1 MADKM
6 RTLLSFGL
14 LLLLFVGVTRGAS
27 FYGDGFVQLK
37 VKDSTPL
44 NTLHIRFRTSSQR
57 GVLFLAAGQTDYLL
71 LELSSGRLQAKLDLG
86 SGERILHSDKGN
98 PLNDLAWHTVDL
110 IHDRFNVNLTVDKH
124 FQTSQRLP
132 GLQQELDIN
141 DGLYIGGTG
150 GLDKVY
156 LPTDLTG
163 FRGCLDEVLFNQ
175 HNLLSSLRPYSGL
188 KNVYEV
194 SLGCSPQFFA
204 NEEEAISFFS
214 SRAYV
219 SLPPWPAQQEWT
231 LECSVHTSAQ
241 EGIIMYNSAREGG
254 FVAMEIHDGLL
265 VAVVGRDGLR
275 TELRSLTFISDKK
288 WHYVKLYFTAKSL
301 QLTIDGET
309 VKSSIKFR
317 SKTLH
322 LKGFLFLGGVD
333 DGTRSE
339 VRKVGLSSVAGK
351 RIKGG
356 SFKGCFRDIKVNGIL
371 TGLPNALVTK
381 DISVGCEPEK
391 EPQISTTLSPT
402 PVSKIFEFVTQ
413 LPSIDMS
420 TLANGLVA
428 GHGQNFLQ
436 LRNLVV
442 PEGSR
447 ASLESKHIKVNLD
460 FKKLGIRQSQIMFRI
475 EEQPVHGQLRFDVD
489 QEQEENTF
497 SMLDLWHGRVMY
509 IHGGSEDPHDYFM
522 FSVFSSSKKVTP
534 SYLKGEKS
542 YRFNVTV
549 TPTNDA
555 PELSLPEGNLF
566 VLLENSRKRLT
577 TDVLK
582 ATDIDSSS
590 TDLVYSVLGNLNADA
605 GFLETEDNPGQAV
618 TSFPHSALEAGKIN
632 YAHTG
637 VRNSRIVLRVS
648 DGEKISNTVVLRIMA
663 VKLEYSVTNNTGVE
677 VTQGEMALINTT
689 QLAIQTNAVRQV
701 VDIRYDVVEP
711 PRFGELQKLHSNG
724 EWKFTNSFSQRL
736 LEKNRLRY
744 LSTFKDIQSANLT
757 DHFKCKITIAAKA
770 TEELVFNIKTKW
782 INYIVERNEVLE
794 MDKIRRVA
802 IDSEHLYATP
812 QGVALTEDEIYFK
825 LLSSTKKGLILLNN
839 EKLGTY
845 STFSQM
851 NITNMEVEYQL
862 IDRPYEN
869 TSDSFEFQVF
879 SKHAY
884 STSHVF
890 RINIRADI
898 NSIYIKNSGLS
909 VFEGESKLI
918 TNNEL
923 FAETLSTKE
932 IYYTVTEIPKHG
944 KLARINLSNSTKDYD
959 NLVSF
964 TNQDIIE
971 ERLMYVHDDSE
982 TTHDQFRFIASTSPL
997 AKSVNEEE
1005 VGSKDGVFNISIQLV
1020 NDEKPVRIEDKVFHV
1035 VKNGQRLL
1043 TLDDLCYHD
1052 ADSDFSD
1059 GQLVYTRRGIPI
1071 GDLVL
1076 VNDTSH
1082 KLYQFR
1088 QEDLEQKRVLFV
1100 HRGMNSGRFVL
1111 FVSDGKHYISSL
1123 LDISAEEPYL
1133 KVTNNTGLL
1142 VQKGQAGTFSTA
1154 NFSVITNMDIRED
1167 SEIAFKINDAPK
1179 HGALFLKD
1187 KQIDSFTQFEL
1198 KNALLSYRHDGSKN
1212 LDEFFSVIVEAK
1224 GLHVEA
1230 RINVKVYLESHQKPP
1245 VMLNNKI
1252 LVVDEGKPVKIERSK
1267 LEVTHEANLPNEIIF
1282 TVKVAPA
1289 YGYLRSF
1296 VNNKKQFKGTEQ
1308 DPLITFTQQDIN
1320 TGNIQYVQV
1329 MPDQVND
1336 SFVLEAS
1343 NGVAELSGI
1352 IMSVD
1357 IIPLY
1362 IPVEVSNITLK
1373 EGASKALTENI
1384 IQVTSQHFSGVHFV
1398 YYVSEGPMHGH
1409 IENSRFPGTPTTYFT
1424 RKQVEQEFIYYVHD
1438 NSETLQD
1445 YFTIIANATDLRK
1458 HSIPRTVHIQVT
1470 PVNDEP
1476 PVITANKVLRV
1487 WVSSMTE
1494 ITPEDLNAE
1503 DDDTAPEQLHYLTT
1517 QPSNGHLALK
1527 SAPAKPVMNFTQ
1539 AHIDQGQLLF
1549 VHSGATAGGFNFQ
1562 VNDGVNFAPR
1572 QIFSVTART
1581 LVLHMERSGPLKVF
1595 PGASSSISKEVFKA
1609 ATNDNE
1615 DNSNRT
1621 IVFTIVNPPKFGK
1634 LVTVQADNSMTEISS
1649 FTQKMVDEGKV
1660 AYEQNVDSVG
1670 WAALDKFTFT
1680 ASSPPASL
1688 EAQTFDIDI
1697 SYENS
1702 GPERNSL
1709 LLKNTGAVVIEGD
1722 KVIID
1727 RTLLDAS
1734 NLLTKQPESRRN
1746 LYDVWYQVK
1755 SLPQH
1760 GVIIVGERNL
1770 TKEKPY
1776 FSQFILNKYGITYQH
1791 DNSETMQDCFVFDA
1805 FLNLKSKP
1813 AQRPEDDREVLE
1825 ETFNITVTPV
1835 NDQPPVLK
1843 TKAPSLKVVQGDT
1856 VALGPSN
1863 LNVEDL
1869 DNSPDDVQYSVISR
1883 PSNGFLSL
1891 VGSLNVSVDTFSQAQ
1906 INNGEVFF
1914 VQDGSPASGAFYFS
1928 VTDGHHRPVYKLF
1941 NIEVLKIAISIV
1953 NQTDVILEQGQT
1965 SVLLNQ
1971 SHLAAVTNGKNTT
1984 VQYKISALPKYG
1996 KLLLDNVEVTAF
2008 NQNDLQA
2015 HRLSYHMVN
2024 LASSYDNFEFTAFTS
2039 EANLTDQMVNITVKP
2054 LIRYAEGVKFSNEI
2068 RVKLKAD
2075 FLNVSELALISGS
2088 NPLFEILSPPMYGKI
2103 LKNGKGKK
2111 AEPTKTFFFSE
2122 LQQEKL
2128 VIELKANLTEVQEV
2142 NDSLRFVLKA
2152 GNLQPANGEF
2162 VFSIVPHDPALI
2174 TTTVVSLYTSSTA
2187 SPSQTTVMNFP
2198 LISKSPSIQPSAQ
2211 VTKAVPKF
2219 KGRNRWGNSNRS
2231 DSHATTMLKPT
2242 HSQEV
2247 VPMRNQPVRVESV
2260 SQSSSSSNPMLII
2273 LPLLALLL
2281 VVIVVILVLLL
2292 RRNQQKK
2299 KKHLN
2304 GASAPKASSDR
2315 RHFEG
2320 HPERTAV
2327 VPLVTVTPLSPSNPG
2342 SPALTRLQTGN
2353 PAYGQSMTLYSFG
2366 DMDLE
2371 ATQFCRTTNPTLQH
2385 NQYWV

>member
-1 MADKM
+1 MK
-6 RTLLSFGL
+6 TLLSYGL
-14 LLLLFVGVTRGAS
+14 LLFFVGVARGAS

-37 VKDSTPL
+37 VKDSTHSSI
-44 NTLHIRFRTSSQR
+44 NSLHIRFRTSSQR

-86 SGERILHSDKGN
+86 SGEQILHSDKGN

-110 IHDRFNVNLTVDKH
+110 IHDQFNVNLTVDKH
-124 FQTSQRLP
+124 FQTSQTLF
-132 GLQQELDIN
+132 GSQQQLDIS

-156 LPTDLTG
+156 LPNDLTG

-175 HNLLSSLRPYSGL
+175 NNLMSSLRPYSGL

-204 NEEEAISFFS
+204 NEEDAISFFS
-214 SRAYV
+214 SRAYI
-219 SLPPWPAQQEWT
+219 SLPPWSTQREWT

-254 FVAMEIHDGLL
+254 FVAMEIHNGLL
-265 VAVVGRDGLR
+265 VAVVGRDGMR
-275 TELRSLTFISDKK
+275 MELRSLTFINDRK
-288 WHYVKLYFTAKSL
+288 WHYVKFYLTSKSL

-309 VKSSIKFR
+309 VKSGIKSR
-317 SKTLH
+317 SKPLH

-339 VRKVGLSSVAGK
+339 VRKFGLSSVAGK

-381 DISVGCEPEK
+381 DVSVGCEPEK
-391 EPQISTTLSPT
+391 EPQVSTTDGSL
-402 PVSKIFEFVTQ
+402 VFESVTQ

-420 TLANGLVA
+420 TLAKGLVA

-436 LRNLVV
+436 LRDLVV
-442 PEGSR
+442 PEGGR
-447 ASLESKHIKVNLD
+447 ATLESKHIKVNLD

-475 EEQPVHGQLRFDVD
+475 EEQPVHGQIRFDVD
-489 QEQEENTF
+489 QEQEGNTF

-522 FSVFSSSKKVTP
+522 FSIFSSSRKVTP
-534 SYLKGEKS
+534 SYLKAERL

-582 ATDIDSSS
+582 ATDVDSSS
-590 TDLVYSVLGNLNADA
+590 TDLVYSVLGSLNADA

-618 TSFPHSALEAGKIN
+618 NSFPHSALEAGKIN

-637 VRNSRIVLRVS
+637 VKNSRIVLRVS

-663 VKLEYSVTNNTGVE
+663 VKLEYSLSNNTGVE
-677 VTQGEMALINTT
+677 VTQGESSLINNTR
-689 QLAIQTNAVRQV
+689 LAIQTNAVRQA

-724 EWKFTNSFSQRL
+724 EWKFTDSFSQRI
-736 LEKNRLRY
+736 LEKDRLRY
-744 LSTFKDIQSANLT
+744 LSTFKDIQTANVP
-757 DHFKCKITIAAKA
+757 DNFKCKVTIASKA
-770 TEELVFNIKTKW
+770 TKELVFNIKTKW
-782 INYIVERNEVLE
+782 IHYTLERNEVLK
-794 MDKIRRVA
+794 MDKIRIVP
-802 IDSEHLYATP
+802 IDSEHLYARTH
-812 QGVALTEDEIYFK
+812 GVDLTEDQIYFK
-825 LLSSTKKGLILLNN
+825 LLSSPKKGLILLNN
-839 EKLGTY
+839 KKLSAN

-869 TSDSFEFQVF
+869 TSDKFEFQVF
-879 SKHAY
+879 SKH
-884 STSHVF
+884 SHSPSHVF

-898 NSIYIKNSGLS
+898 NSVYIKNNGLS
-909 VFEGESKLI
+909 ISEGESKLI
-918 TNNEL
+918 TNSEL

-932 IYYTVTEIPKHG
+932 IYYTLTEMPKHG
-944 KLARINLSNSTKDYD
+944 KLARINLSNSTKQYD

-982 TTHDQFRFIASTSPL
+982 TTHDQFRFTASTSQL
-997 AKSVNEEE
+997 LKGLISEES
-1005 VGSKDGVFNISIQLV
+1005 GSKDGVFNITIQLV
-1020 NDEKPVRIEDKVFHV
+1020 NDEKPVRIVDKVFHV

-1082 KLYQFR
+1082 KLYQFH
-1088 QEDLEQKRVLFV
+1088 QEDLEQKQVLFV
-1100 HRGMNSGRFVL
+1100 HRGINSGRFVL
-1111 FVSDGKHYISSL
+1111 FVSDGKHYISTL
-1123 LDISAEEPYL
+1123 LDISAQEPYL
-1133 KVTNNTGLL
+1133 KVANNTGLL
-1142 VQKGQAGTFSTA
+1142 VQKGQTRTFSIA
-1154 NFSVITNMDIRED
+1154 NFSVVTNMDIRED
-1167 SEIAFKINDAPK
+1167 REITFKIHDAPK
-1179 HGALFLKD
+1179 HGALFIKD
-1187 KQIDSFTQFEL
+1187 QRIDSFTQYEL

-1212 LDEFFSVIVEAK
+1212 LADFFTVIVKAK

-1230 RINVKVYLESHQKPP
+1230 RISVKVYLESHQKPP
-1245 VMLNNKI
+1245 VLHNNKI

-1267 LEVTHEANLPNEIIF
+1267 LEVTHEANLPSEIIF
-1282 TVKVAPA
+1282 TVIVSPG
-1289 YGYLRSF
+1289 YGYLRRFHNS
-1296 VNNKKQFKGTEQ
+1296 KEQFQGIEQ
-1308 DPLITFTQQDIN
+1308 DPLLTFTQQEIN
-1320 TGNIQYVQV
+1320 SGNIQYVQITPER
-1329 MPDQVND
+1329 MND

-1343 NGVAELSGI
+1343 NGVTELSGI
-1352 IMSVD
+1352 MMSVD
-1357 IIPLY
+1357 IIPHY
-1362 IPVEVSNITLK
+1362 IPMEVSNITLK
-1373 EGASKALTENI
+1373 EGASKALTEDI
-1384 IQVTSQHFSGVHFV
+1384 IRVTSPHFSGLHFV
-1398 YYVSEGPMHGH
+1398 YYVSDGPMHGR

-1438 NSETLQD
+1438 NSETFQD
-1445 YFTIIANATDLRK
+1445 YFTVIANATDLRK
-1458 HSIPRTVHIQVT
+1458 HSTPRTLYVQVT
-1470 PVNDEP
+1470 PVNDKP
-1476 PVITANKVLRV
+1476 PVITANKALRV
-1487 WVSSMTE
+1487 WVSSITE
-1494 ITPEDLNAE
+1494 ITPEDLHAE
-1503 DDDTAPEQLHYLTT
+1503 DDDTAPEQLHYLIT

-1527 SAPAKPVMNFTQ
+1527 SAPIRPVMNFTQ

-1581 LVLHMERSGPLKVF
+1581 LVVHMERSGPLKVF
-1595 PGASSSISKEVFKA
+1595 PGASSSISKEVLSA

-1615 DNSNRT
+1615 GNSNRT
-1621 IVFTIVNPPKFGK
+1621 IVFTIVKPPKFGK
-1634 LVTVQADNSMTEISS
+1634 LVTVQADSSITEISS
-1649 FTQKMVDEGKV
+1649 FTQEMVDEGKV
-1660 AYEQNVDSVG
+1660 AYEQTVDAVG
-1670 WAALDKFTFT
+1670 WAASDKFTFT
-1680 ASSPPASL
+1680 VSSPPASL

-1697 SYENS
+1697 SYENA
-1702 GPERNSL
+1702 GPERNTL
-1709 LLKNTGAVVIEGD
+1709 LLKNTGGVVIEGD

-1727 RTLLDAS
+1727 KTMLDAS

-1746 LYDVWYQVK
+1746 SYDVWYQVK

-1760 GVIIVGERNL
+1760 GVIVVGERNL

-1791 DNSETMQDCFVFDA
+1791 DNSETIRDRFVFNA

-1813 AQRPEDDREVLE
+1813 AQRPEDDREVVE

-1869 DNSPDDVQYSVISR
+1869 DNSPDDIQYSVISR

-1891 VGSLNVSVDTFSQAQ
+1891 AGSLNISVDSFSQAQ
-1906 INNGEVFF
+1906 INKGEVFF
-1914 VQDGSPASGAFYFS
+1914 IQDGSPASGVFYFS

-1941 NIEVLKIAISIV
+1941 NLEVLKIAISIV
-1953 NQTDVILEQGQT
+1953 NKTDLILEQGQT
-1965 SVLLNQ
+1965 TVVLNQ
-1971 SHLAAVTNGKNTT
+1971 SHLAAETNGKNTT
-1984 VQYKISALPKYG
+1984 VQYKITAPPNYG
-1996 KLLLDNVEVTAF
+1996 KLLLDNEDVTLF
-2008 NQNDLQA
+2008 NQDDLQA

-2024 LASSYDNFEFTAFTS
+2024 LASSHDNFEFTAFTS
-2039 EANLTDQMVNITVKP
+2039 EANLTDQIVNITVKP
-2054 LIRYAEGVKFSNEI
+2054 LIRYAEGVKFSNGI
-2068 RVKLKAD
+2068 RVKLKAV

-2088 NPLFEILSPPMYGKI
+2088 DPLFEILSPPMYGKI
-2103 LKNGKGKK
+2103 LKAGTEKK
-2111 AEPTKTFFFSE
+2111 TEPTNTFFFSE

-2128 VIELKANLTEVQEV
+2128 TIELKANLTEVQEV
-2142 NDSLRFVLKA
+2142 KDSLRFVLKA
-2152 GNLQPANGEF
+2152 GKLQPANGEF
-2162 VFSIVPHDPALI
+2162 VFSIVPYDPALMTM
-2174 TTTVVSLYTSSTA
+2174 TTAISLYPSTTA
-2187 SPSQTTVMNFP
+2187 SPSQTTAMFSL
-2198 LISKSPSIQPSAQ
+2198 LISKSPLIRPSDL
-2211 VTKAVPKF
+2211 VTKALPKF
-2219 KGRNRWGNSNRS
+2219 KGRNRWGNSNLNE
-2231 DSHATTMLKPT
+2231 SHATTRFKPT
-2242 HSQEV
+2242 YSQEI
-2247 VPMRNQPVRVESV
+2247 VPVRNQPVRVESV
-2260 SQSSSSSNPMLII
+2260 SESSSSSNPMLII

-2281 VVIVVILVLLL
+2281 VVIVVILALLL
-2292 RRNQQKK
+2292 RRKQQKK
-2299 KKHLN
+2299 KKHMN
-2304 GASAPKASSDR
+2304 GSFASKSCPDSR
-2315 RHFEG
+2315 YFQG
-2320 HPERTAV
+2320 HPQRTAT

-2342 SPALTRLQTGN
+2342 SPALMRPQTGN
-2353 PAYGQSMTLYSFG
+2353 PACGQSLTLCSFG
-2366 DMDLE
+2366 NMDLD